1 MTKPKELNKIK
12 KKLFKLFLI
21 FLILSPSFVHAANL
35 RDQISGQ
42 VNAGATSAGFGAAKD
57 PRQIVGEVINI
68 ALGVT
73 GSVFIVLILMA
84 GYWYITAKG
93 DESKV
98 EKATKTIRGA
108 IIGLIVVL
116 MAYSITRFV
125 SYKSQAALR
134 DTPRDTSR
142 GFLDYSLSDPPP

>member
-1 MTKPKELNKIK
+1 MTNPSYYFITALFFLAFLLGASKPVTVL
-12 KKLFKLFLI
+12 
-21 FLILSPSFVHAANL
+21 AANL
-35 RDQISGQ
+35 RQQISGQ
-42 VNAGATSAGFGAAKD
+42 VSAGAESAGFGEAKD
-57 PRQIVGEVINI
+57 PRQIVAEVIQI

-73 GSVFIVLILMA
+73 GTIFIILILIA

-98 EKATKTIRGA
+98 EKATKTLRGA

-125 SYKSQAALR
+125 SYKTQEALR
-134 DTPRDTSR
+134 DPQRSGRTIA
-142 GFLDYSLSDPPP
+142 G